1 MKSPGAPDEPITVL
15 LVRGSGRGDI
25 VQRTYSKRALM
36 RGAAAATTGL
46 VVLFVAALAG
56 VSGAYGVG
64 DRDRVVAENIALRN
78 RLDAAEA
85 ALNDAAP
92 ILRRVRAYD
101 EELRD
106 LARRQALPGFG
117 PLDEEAMAEREAWL
131 NGVAGTGVVNAADRD
146 PEDVVNEAEG
156 VARRASE
163 IRAEAR
169 ELATHLNDLDENLE
183 RLSAVSDGLPA
194 MWPVDGGVITSG
206 FGYRLNPFGHREW
219 KFHGGIDIGIP
230 YGTPVYATNDGIITF
245 ADWDSGHGQMVV
257 VDHGGDI
264 STRYCHL
271 SSILAA
277 VGDSVSAGDMVGLV
291 GSTGMSTGPHLH
303 YEIWF
308 DDERADPL
316 EYLPTR

>member
-1 MKSPGAPDEPITVL
+1 M
-15 LVRGSGRGDI
+15 
-25 VQRTYSKRALM
+25 QRSFSKRALI
-36 RGAAAATTGL
+36 RSAVAASALTALLG
-46 VVLFVAALAG
+46 VAALAG
-56 VSGAYGVG
+56 AFGASGIG

-85 ALNDAAP
+85 ALSEAAP
-92 ILRRVRAYD
+92 VLRRVRAYD

-131 NGVAGTGVVNAADRD
+131 NGVAGTGVVNGADQD
-146 PEDVVNEAEG
+146 AEDVVSEAEG
-156 VARRASE
+156 VARRASD
-163 IRAEAR
+163 IREEAK
-169 ELATHLNDLDENLE
+169 ELAGHLGDLDKNLD

-194 MWPVDGGVITSG
+194 LWPVNGGIITSG
-206 FGYRLNPFGHREW
+206 FGYRLHPFGRNEW

-230 YGTPVYATNDGIITF
+230 YGTPVYATNDGVITF
-245 ADWDSGHGQMVV
+245 ADWDAGHGQMVV
-257 VDHGGDI
+257 VDHGADI

-277 VGDSVSAGDMVGLV
+277 VGDTMSAGDMLGLV

-303 YEIWF
+303 YEIWLG
-308 DDERADPL
+308 DERADPL
-316 EYLPTR
+316 EYLPAR